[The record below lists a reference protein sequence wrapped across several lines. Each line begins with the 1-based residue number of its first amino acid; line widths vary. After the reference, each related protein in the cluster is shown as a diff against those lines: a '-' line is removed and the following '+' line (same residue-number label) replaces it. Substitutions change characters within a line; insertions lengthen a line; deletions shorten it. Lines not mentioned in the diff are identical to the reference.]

1 MLAHNIHPLWKVFRG
16 VQKHL
21 TRLSL
26 EATWNGIQEN
36 NGNVHCARKRKTQ
49 KIRMPL
55 NVKNNKKVRKTEIMF
70 I

>member
-1 MLAHNIHPLWKVFRG
+1 MLADNIHPLWKVFRG

-21 TRLSL
+21 PHLSV
-26 EATWNGIQEN
+26 EATWNEIQEN

-49 KIRMPL
+49 KFWMPL
-55 NVKNNKKVRKTEIMF
+55 NVKNHKKVRKTEIMF